1 MNRFHTFRLLAA
13 LLCAA
18 ALTGCSLLKVS
29 VSTGDPLPK
38 EDVRTRTMTRG
49 FYYDF
54 SDDVARTADSIAA
67 TATDTKTKLAAIRW
81 KLAATRAAMSAAMQ
95 TIPEVALADTWILTR
110 RMDAAFAARPDS
122 LLFGAQSPLAR
133 DAAKRLAARAEKLA
147 KSTLDDDRYALM
159 REFVEDYLRDN
170 PPAEGI
176 TPADTSLAW
185 IEYLQEKGI
194 ENSYNTGTIAE
205 VLSDVSDKVTGQSRQ
220 LSNSIGWSK
229 DLLELQLQQDSLRS
243 RVGQQLDSLQRNFD
257 RMVVVAEH
265 LPEISDHMLDE
276 LREQATQVINTLN
289 YSVDNAF
296 RNLDR
301 QRDALQHYISAERQ
315 AVIDQ
320 LRQAA
325 DNTVQTALDA
335 VPGLIGKVVFYVVL
349 GLIVLLGLPFLLGF
363 WLGGLRQRVKA
374 SRQNGLHSDPHQN
387 NS

>member
-1 MNRFHTFRLLAA
+1 MNRFRTLRLLAA

-18 ALTGCSLLKVS
+18 TLTGCSLLKVS

-49 FYYDF
+49 FYYDL

-67 TATDTKTKLAAIRW
+67 SAPDTKTKLAAIRW
-81 KLAATRAAMSAAMQ
+81 KLDATRAALSAAMQ

-133 DAAKRLAARAEKLA
+133 DAAERLANRAEKLA
-147 KSTLDDDRYALM
+147 RSALDADRYALM
-159 REFVEDYLRDN
+159 REFVERYLRDN

-176 TPADTSLAW
+176 APADTSLAW
-185 IEYLQEKGI
+185 IEYLEEKGI
-194 ENSYNTGTIAE
+194 DNSYNTGTIAE

-229 DLLELQLQQDSLRS
+229 DLLELQFEQDSLRS
-243 RVGQQLDSLQRNFD
+243 RVGRQLDSLQRNFD

-265 LPEISDHMLDE
+265 LPEISDRMLGE

-289 YSVDNAF
+289 YSLDNAF
-296 RNLDR
+296 QNLDR
-301 QRDALQHYISAERQ
+301 QRDALQHYLSAERQ

-320 LRQAA
+320 LQHAA
-325 DNTVQTALDA
+325 DNTVQSALDA
-335 VPGLIGKVVFYVVL
+335 VPGLIGKAVFYLVL
-349 GLIVLLGLPFLLGF
+349 GLLVLLGLPFLLGF

-374 SRQNGLHSDPHQN
+374 SRQNGLHSDPRQN

>member
-1 MNRFHTFRLLAA
+1 MNRLHTLRFLAA

-18 ALTGCSLLKVS
+18 TLTGCSLLKVS

-54 SDDVARTADSIAA
+54 SADVARTADSIAA
-67 TATDTKTKLAAIRW
+67 AAADTKTKLAAIRW

-133 DAAKRLAARAEKLA
+133 DAAERLSKRAEKLA

-243 RVGQQLDSLQRNFD
+243 RVGQQLDSLGRNFD
-257 RMVVVAEH
+257 RMVAVAEH

-276 LREQATQVINTLN
+276 LRKQATQVIYTLN
-289 YSVDNAF
+289 YSVENAF
-296 RNLDR
+296 QNLDR
-301 QRDALQHYISAERQ
+301 QRDALQHYISTERH

-320 LRQAA
+320 LQKAA

-374 SRQNGLHSDPHQN
+374 KREKAGAPNK
-387 NS
+387 

>member
-1 MNRFHTFRLLAA
+1 MNRFRTLRLLAA

-18 ALTGCSLLKVS
+18 TLTGCSLLKVS

-49 FYYDF
+49 FYYDL

-67 TATDTKTKLAAIRW
+67 EAPDTKTKLAAIRW
-81 KLAATRAAMSAAMQ
+81 KLAATRAALSAAMQ

-133 DAAKRLAARAEKLA
+133 DAAERLANRAEKLA
-147 KSTLDDDRYALM
+147 RSTLEDDRYDLM
-159 REFVEDYLRDN
+159 REFVERYLRDN

-176 TPADTSLAW
+176 APADTSLAW
-185 IEYLQEKGI
+185 IEYLEEKGI
-194 ENSYNTGTIAE
+194 DNSYNTGTIAE

-229 DLLELQLQQDSLRS
+229 DLLELQFEQDSLRS
-243 RVGQQLDSLQRNFD
+243 RVGRQLDSLQRNFD

-265 LPEISDHMLDE
+265 LPEISDRMLGE

-289 YSVDNAF
+289 YSLDNAF
-296 RNLDR
+296 QNLDR
-301 QRDALQHYISAERQ
+301 QRDALQHYFSAERQ

-320 LRQAA
+320 LQHAA
-325 DNTVQTALDA
+325 DNTVQSALDA
-335 VPGLIGKVVFYVVL
+335 VPGLIGKAVFYLVL
-349 GLIVLLGLPFLLGF
+349 GLLVLLGLPFLLGF

-374 SRQNGLHSDPHQN
+374 SRQNGLHSDPRQN

>member
-1 MNRFHTFRLLAA
+1 MNRFRTLRLLAA

-18 ALTGCSLLKVS
+18 TLTGCSLLKVS

-49 FYYDF
+49 FYYDL

-67 TATDTKTKLAAIRW
+67 AAPDTKTKLAAIRW
-81 KLAATRAAMSAAMQ
+81 KLAATRAALSAAMQ

-133 DAAKRLAARAEKLA
+133 DAAERLANRAEKLA
-147 KSTLDDDRYALM
+147 RSALDGDRYDLM
-159 REFVEDYLRDN
+159 REFVERYLRDN

-176 TPADTSLAW
+176 APADTSLAW
-185 IEYLQEKGI
+185 IEYLEEKGI
-194 ENSYNTGTIAE
+194 DNSYNTGTIAE

-229 DLLELQLQQDSLRS
+229 DLLELQFEQDSLRS
-243 RVGQQLDSLQRNFD
+243 RVGRQLDSLQRNFD

-265 LPEISDHMLDE
+265 LPEISDQMLGE

-289 YSVDNAF
+289 YSLDNAF
-296 RNLDR
+296 QNLDR
-301 QRDALQHYISAERQ
+301 QRDALQHYLTTERQ

-320 LRQAA
+320 LQQAA
-325 DNTVQTALDA
+325 GNTVQSALDA
-335 VPGLIGKVVFYVVL
+335 VPELIGKAVFYIVV
-349 GLIVLLGLPFLLGF
+349 GLFVLLGLPFLLGF

-374 SRQNGLHSDPHQN
+374 SRQNGLHSDPRQN

>member
-1 MNRFHTFRLLAA
+1 MNRFQTLRLLAA

-18 ALTGCSLLKVS
+18 MLTGCSLLKVS

-49 FYYDF
+49 FYYDL

-67 TATDTKTKLAAIRW
+67 AAPDTKTKLAAIRW
-81 KLAATRAAMSAAMQ
+81 KLAATRAALSAAMQ

-133 DAAKRLAARAEKLA
+133 DAAKRLANRAEKLA
-147 KSTLDDDRYALM
+147 KSTLEGDRYDLM
-159 REFVEDYLRDN
+159 REFVENYLRDN

-176 TPADTSLAW
+176 APADTSLAW
-185 IEYLQEKGI
+185 IEYLREKGI
-194 ENSYNTGTIAE
+194 DDSYNTGTIAE
-205 VLSDVSDKVTGQSRQ
+205 VLTDVSDKMTGQSRQ

-229 DLLELQLQQDSLRS
+229 DLLELQFEQDSLRS
-243 RVGQQLDSLQRNFD
+243 RVGRQLDSLQRNFD

-265 LPEISDHMLDE
+265 LPEISDRMLGE

-289 YSVDNAF
+289 YSLDNAF
-296 RNLDR
+296 QNLDR
-301 QRDALQHYISAERQ
+301 QRDALQHYLSAERQ

-320 LRQAA
+320 LQHAA
-325 DNTVQTALDA
+325 DDTVQSALDA
-335 VPGLIGKVVFYVVL
+335 VPGLIGKAVFYVVL

-363 WLGGLRQRVKA
+363 WLGGLRQKLKMK
-374 SRQNGLHSDPHQN
+374 NEK
-387 NS
+387 